1 MFCATPKALRITEVQ
16 DIFWGVEEDLEETAQ
31 IEAHHSALG
40 SGPRYMICVT
50 LFCTLSESENTRTC
64 ENRTHFRK
72 HMDMRESHAFRVR
85 FSHVCVFSDSHN
97 VQQCATKSD
106 T

>member
-50 LFCTLSESENTRTC
+50 LFARCSSKKTHGRARIGHETRPC
-64 ENRTHFRK
+64 DNSARNVIL
-72 HMDMRESHAFRVR
+72 AWQ
-85 FSHVCVFSDSHN
+85 CVFD
-97 VQQCATKSD
+97 KI
-106 T
+106 

>member
-64 ENRTHFRK
+64 ENYT
-72 HMDMRESHAFRVR
+72 R
-85 FSHVCVFSDSHN
+85 FACDSLMSVCFSRAILACPCVF
-97 VQQCATKSD
+97 
-106 T
+106 